1 MKCGIQ
7 QQLFKIYTIVLFF
20 GVLISIFVAPY
31 FTYADNVAEP
41 ASSLEGQEPKEKS
54 KEHVVKSAP
63 FWDYSIEIP
72 YVERIEGIA
81 WDGKNLFALDGEK
94 KKIHRI
100 NPISG
105 QLVQSIVLNQKKLK
119 GLAFDGNALWVADE
133 EERTMIK
140 IDPVNAMIVKTIPME
155 IPKDKGFDS
164 IEGIAW
170 DEKSKCLWVAIFAGF
185 SSSLNQIDPDTGE
198 IKRSVFAD
206 CYPRGIATDGEHLW
220 TICYN
225 RKNYPSR
232 IDKRKIQGSDHEM
245 FRSRALV
252 KKDIKADE
260 PIGLVYDGKRFWY
273 GDRKTKS
280 AIRFTP
286 RFKQHVI
293 PPVENK

>member
-1 MKCGIQ
+1 MKPVIQ
-7 QQLFKIYTIVLFF
+7 KQLSMAYNLAMLFITLILVFAGSRYTC
-20 GVLISIFVAPY
+20 
-31 FTYADNVAEP
+31 ADNVTEP
-41 ASSLEGQEPKEKS
+41 VLSAEGQKPKEKH
-54 KEHVVKSAP
+54 KEDAVKSAP
-63 FWDYSIEIP
+63 FWDYSIKIP

-81 WDGKNLFALDGEK
+81 WDGKDLWALDGED

-105 QLVQSIVLNQKKLK
+105 QLVQSLVLNQKKLK
-119 GLAFDGNALWVADE
+119 GLAFDGKALWVADE
-133 EERTMIK
+133 EEKTLIK
-140 IDPVNAMIVKTIPME
+140 IDPKSAVIVKTIPMK
-155 IPKDKGFDS
+155 IPKNKGFDS

-170 DEKSKCLWVAIFAGF
+170 DEKNKCLWIAIFAGF

-206 CYPRGIATDGEHLW
+206 CYPRGIATDGDHLW

-232 IDKRKIQGSDHEM
+232 LDKRKIQGSDHEM

-252 KKDIKADE
+252 KKDIKAVE
-260 PIGLVYDGKRFWY
+260 PMGLVFDGKHFWY

-286 RFKQHVI
+286 RCKQHIISSV
-293 PPVENK
+293 KDK